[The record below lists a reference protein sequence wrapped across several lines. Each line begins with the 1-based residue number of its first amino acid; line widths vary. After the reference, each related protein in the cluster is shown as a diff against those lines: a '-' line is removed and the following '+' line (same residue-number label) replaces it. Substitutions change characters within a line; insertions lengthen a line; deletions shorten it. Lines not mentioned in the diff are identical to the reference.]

1 MTLGFG
7 GFTPGHQRL
16 LAKKPKA
23 KMDDESKNKDK
34 MLEDFGSLLNDH
46 HFSDV
51 DFHFSDGSVLHAHK
65 LVLVARS
72 SFFSA
77 MFLNNDTYEE
87 TKSGRVNICDI
98 QPDVFKEMLSYLYT
112 TKVPKMHKLAF
123 ELLMAAD
130 KYDLQELKTMCEK
143 ELAKNLNAETMQTYY
158 ELANTHNGPELKQK
172 ALEYMANW
180 ASKQIATMKVD
191 PVDML
196 NIVNILQGDKLKE
209 SSNDAVVLYLPVE
222 QDEPLIDI

>member
-1 MTLGFG
+1 
-7 GFTPGHQRL
+7 
-16 LAKKPKA
+16 
-23 KMDDESKNKDK
+23 MDDENKNKNK

-130 KYDLQELKTMCEK
+130 KVCNVSSSSKITLLTFLLFHQYDLQELKTMCEK

-172 ALEYMANW
+172 ALEYMA
-180 ASKQIATMKVD
+180 K
-191 PVDML
+191 
-196 NIVNILQGDKLKE
+196 
-209 SSNDAVVLYLPVE
+209 
-222 QDEPLIDI
+222 